1 MQHLI
6 LGLYNTLSG
15 DRTMVGGVIEAG
27 MRVRY
32 TGTGTTGTIVRFE
45 RQEGKEFAELDSTH
59 LLYLTDKLVPAEAG
73 TQKKY
78 QKKEDI
84 KKTIEEEREFIS
96 GSAFQESLKNI
107 DQSCEGGG

>member
-1 MQHLI
+1 MA
-6 LGLYNTLSG
+6 GE
-15 DRTMVGGVIEAG
+15 VIEAG

-32 TGTGTTGTIVRFE
+32 TGTGTTGTVIRFE
-45 RQEGKEFAELDSTH
+45 RQEGCEYAELDTTH

-73 TQKKY
+73 ADKKY
-78 QKKEDI
+78 EKREDI
-84 KKTIEEEREFIS
+84 KKTIEEEREFLS

>member
-1 MQHLI
+1 MD
-6 LGLYNTLSG
+6 GE
-15 DRTMVGGVIEAG
+15 VIKAG

-32 TGTGTTGTIVRFE
+32 TGTGTTGTVVRFE
-45 RQEGKEFAELDSTH
+45 RQEGREYAELDTTH
-59 LLYLTDKLVPAEAG
+59 LLYLTEKLVHVEAG
-73 TQKKY
+73 KEKKY
-78 QKKEDI
+78 QKREDI

>member
-1 MQHLI
+1 MA
-6 LGLYNTLSG
+6 GE
-15 DRTMVGGVIEAG
+15 VIEAG

-32 TGTGTTGTIVRFE
+32 TGTGTTGTVTRFE
-45 RQEGKEFAELDSTH
+45 RQEGKEYAELDTTH
-59 LLYLTDKLVPAEAG
+59 LLYRTDKLVPVEAG
-73 TQKKY
+73 IEKKRHTP
-78 QKKEDI
+78 EDI

>member
-1 MQHLI
+1 MA
-6 LGLYNTLSG
+6 GE
-15 DRTMVGGVIEAG
+15 VIEAG

-32 TGTGTTGTIVRFE
+32 TGTGTTGTVIRFE
-45 RQEGKEFAELDSTH
+45 RQEGKEYAELDSTH

-73 TQKKY
+73 TEKNY
-78 QKKEDI
+78 LKKEDI

>member
-1 MQHLI
+1 MYDI
-6 LGLYNTLSG
+6 LLGDNMEGKRIRGRDAGPLYRDG
-15 DRTMVGGVIEAG
+15 DHGNGNP
-27 MRVRY
+27 VRA
-32 TGTGTTGTIVRFE
+32 TG
-45 RQEGKEFAELDSTH
+45 GKEFAELDSTH
-59 LLYLTDKLVPAEAG
+59 LLYLTDKLVPVEAG
-73 TQKKY
+73 TEKKY

>member
-1 MQHLI
+1 MAEE
-6 LGLYNTLSG
+6 
-15 DRTMVGGVIEAG
+15 VIEAG

-32 TGTGTTGTIVRFE
+32 TGTGTTGTVIRFE
-45 RQEGKEFAELDSTH
+45 RQEGKEYAELDTTH
-59 LLYLTDKLVPAEAG
+59 LLYRMDKLVPVEAG
-73 TQKKY
+73 IEKKY
-78 QKKEDI
+78 HKREDI

>member
-1 MQHLI
+1 MD
-6 LGLYNTLSG
+6 GE
-15 DRTMVGGVIEAG
+15 VIEAG

-32 TGTGTTGTIVRFE
+32 TGTGTTGTVVRFE
-45 RQEGKEFAELDSTH
+45 RQEGREYAELDTTH
-59 LLYLTDKLVPAEAG
+59 LLYRTDKLVPVEAG
-73 TQKKY
+73 IEKKHHY
-78 QKKEDI
+78 REDI

>member
-1 MQHLI
+1 MYYI
-6 LGLYNTLSG
+6 VSG
-15 DRTMVGGVIEAG
+15 DHTMMGEVIAAG

-32 TGTGTTGTIVRFE
+32 TGTGTTGTVIRFE
-45 RQEGKEFAELDSTH
+45 RQEGKEYAELDSTH
-59 LLYLTDKLVPAEAG
+59 LLYLTGTLNPVEAG
-73 TQKKY
+73 IEKNYEKR
-78 QKKEDI
+78 EDI

>member
-1 MQHLI
+1 MA
-6 LGLYNTLSG
+6 GE
-15 DRTMVGGVIEAG
+15 VIEAG

-32 TGTGTTGTIVRFE
+32 TGTGTTGTVIRFE
-45 RQEGKEFAELDSTH
+45 RLEGKEYAELDSTH

-73 TQKKY
+73 TEKKY

-107 DQSCEGGG
+107 DQSCEGGGYSIFLIFPYRTTPCL